1 MYTFIMEF
9 REGTYVSQVHAAS
22 LADAVIEWAQSLA
35 VDEIQHLGQTS
46 KAEMIEMSKEAEPV
60 LLKGLTNVWFE
71 SFAIKQGFAR
81 VNIVK
86 TEIR

>member
-22 LADAVIEWAQSLA
+22 LTNAVIEWAKSLA
-35 VDEIQHLGQTS
+35 VDEIRYLGQTG
-46 KAEMIEMSKEAEPV
+46 KAEMIKMSKEAEPV
-60 LLKGLTNVWFE
+60 LLKGLANVWFE

-86 TEIR
+86 TATS